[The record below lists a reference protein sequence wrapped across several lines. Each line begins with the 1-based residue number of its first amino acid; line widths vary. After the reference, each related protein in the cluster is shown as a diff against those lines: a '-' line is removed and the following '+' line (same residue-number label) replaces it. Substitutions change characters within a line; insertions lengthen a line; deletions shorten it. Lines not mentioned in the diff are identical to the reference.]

1 MNLPTIAV
9 TALLI
14 TMLVS
19 PSDAHARIYK
29 TVDKDGN
36 VVFTDVPPKDKSKAV
51 EIDAAN
57 VYTPPPAVAP
67 KRTGSDQATID
78 AEELEELEEPVGAY
92 SRLQIVTPEADQAVR
107 ENAGNLNVVV
117 SLSPPLVASHQVQIL
132 LDGNVL
138 ATNAGTTLR
147 LSNVD
152 RGTHVLTAQIVDTR
166 GNTLITSDPTSFHM
180 QRISV
185 NSPARAKP

>member
-1 MNLPTIAV
+1 MNLRTIAF
-9 TALLI
+9 TAFLT

-19 PSDAHARIYK
+19 PSDAQARIYK

-36 VVFTDVPPKDKSKAV
+36 VVFTDVPPKDHSTAI
-51 EIDAAN
+51 EIDEGN
-57 VYTPPPAVAP
+57 VYTPPTAAVPAQ
-67 KRTGSDQATID
+67 TGSTQATND
-78 AEELEELEEPVGAY
+78 AEEADEPTAAY
-92 SRLQIVTPEADQAVR
+92 SRLQIVTPEHDQAVR

-117 SLSPPLVASHQVQIL
+117 SLSPTLTASHRIQIL
-132 LDGNVL
+132 LDGAVL
-138 ATNAGTTLR
+138 ATEAGTNLQ

-152 RGTHVLTAQIVDTR
+152 RGTHVLTAQVVDTG

-185 NSPARAKP
+185 NSPARARPTPN